1 MVSKRYW
8 VKKQMLPFLYNPWYI
23 LPSNSVSWNMGHKLV
38 KQSTPCTE
46 SSLFKSDQDINML

>member
-1 MVSKRYW
+1 
-8 VKKQMLPFLYNPWYI
+8 
-23 LPSNSVSWNMGHKLV
+23 MGHKLV